1 MEVAMIK
8 KSLLLVAA
16 LTLAF
21 SAPVAGAAFDDSAWY
36 VSGYLGGTLLN
47 DSKITIPGAGGGEF
61 DVEYDFG
68 YNLGGT
74 VGYEFQMYR
83 AELELSHKTSSVKN
97 AIGPSAGR
105 VNADGDVS
113 STALMLNGIID
124 FKSASSLTP
133 YLGLGLGF
141 ASVEVKDFTVETA
154 TEKVSD
160 KSGVGAWQIIAG
172 LSVDLS
178 DKFLLDFIY
187 KYFSTADATIGNADV
202 GYASNNFSAGVRYRF

>member
-1 MEVAMIK
+1 MEDAMIK
-8 KSLLLVAA
+8 KSLLLVAV

-21 SAPVAGAAFDDSAWY
+21 SATATGTAFDDSAWY
-36 VSGYLGGTLLN
+36 VSGYLGGTLLD
-47 DSKITIPGAGGGEF
+47 DSKINIPGTGGGQF

-68 YNLGGT
+68 YNIGGT

-83 AELELSHKTSSVKN
+83 AELELAYKTASVKN
-97 AIGPSAGR
+97 AIGTAGR

-141 ASVEVKDFTVETA
+141 ASVEVNDFRVETA
-154 TEKVSD
+154 TETVSD

-178 DKFLLDFIY
+178 DKVLLDFIY
-187 KYFSTADATIGNADV
+187 KYFRTADATIGNADV
-202 GYASNNFSAGVRYRF
+202 GYGSNNFSAGVRYRF